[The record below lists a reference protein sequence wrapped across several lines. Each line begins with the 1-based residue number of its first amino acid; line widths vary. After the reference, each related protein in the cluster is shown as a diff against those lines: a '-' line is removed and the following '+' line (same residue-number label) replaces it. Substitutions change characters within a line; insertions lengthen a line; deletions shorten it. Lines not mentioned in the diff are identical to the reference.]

1 MAVSALDERMPGRAA
16 TSALPRAVR
25 AAAQMAAAPR
35 LRVWLIAATMAT
47 GAALHYGD
55 AFPVLSDAADRSP
68 VSLAYRQSLERIL
81 FLLPVMYAAAIFGM
95 RGGLATLGLAGMILL
110 PRALTGSAL
119 DHAIPEVGGVMVVG
133 ALTTFVIVHQRRD
146 VETQRRMQES
156 LGFFVRQVLTAQEDE
171 RNRIALELHD
181 ETTQELLV
189 ICQRLDRIAVRERSA
204 LPPGVAQ
211 ELEGARTALIRML
224 ADLRRL
230 SQGLRPRILD
240 DHGLGAA
247 LEWLGD
253 QLGQETGTKIEV
265 TVSAGLSAYPRSAQ
279 LLLFRIAQEA
289 LRNVV
294 RHAGASIATI
304 SVRGDERR
312 LRMTIA
318 DDGRG
323 FQVPPMLSDL
333 AGTGRLGL
341 AGMAERVRLLGGTL
355 HITSM
360 PGRGSLIEVEL
371 ASGVASVP
379 LTAASGGAA
388 SPRAAA
394 SAKNTPA
401 VASAARSQV
410 R

>member
-1 MAVSALDERMPGRAA
+1 MAVSALGERFSGRAD
-16 TSALPRAVR
+16 TTGLPRVVR
-25 AAAQMAAAPR
+25 VGLRAAAAPR
-35 LRVWLIAATMAT
+35 VRMWLIAGTMAT

-55 AFPVLSDAADRSP
+55 ALPFLSDAADRSP

-95 RGGLATLGLAGMILL
+95 RGGLVTLALAGTIML

-133 ALTTFVIVHQRRD
+133 ALITFVIVHQQRD

-181 ETTQELLV
+181 ETTQDLLV
-189 ICQRLDRIAVRERSA
+189 ICQRLDRLAVRDSA
-204 LPPGVAQ
+204 RLPAGVPE
-211 ELEGARTALIRML
+211 ELESLRGALIRML

-253 QLGQETGTKIEV
+253 QLGQETGTRIQVE
-265 TVSAGLSAYPRSAQ
+265 VSASLSAYPRSTQ

-294 RHAGASIATI
+294 RHAGASVATI

-341 AGMAERVRLLGGTL
+341 AGMSERVRLLGGTL
-355 HITSM
+355 HIASM

-371 ASGVASVP
+371 AH
-379 LTAASGGAA
+379 GAA
-388 SPRAAA
+388 SSPLAPGPSVVPSPSGPRISSMA
-394 SAKNTPA
+394 
-401 VASAARSQV
+401 
-410 R
+410 

>member
-1 MAVSALDERMPGRAA
+1 M
-16 TSALPRAVR
+16 
-25 AAAQMAAAPR
+25 
-35 LRVWLIAATMAT
+35 
-47 GAALHYGD
+47 
-55 AFPVLSDAADRSP
+55 
-68 VSLAYRQSLERIL
+68 
-81 FLLPVMYAAAIFGM
+81 
-95 RGGLATLGLAGMILL
+95 
-110 PRALTGSAL
+110 
-119 DHAIPEVGGVMVVG
+119 
-133 ALTTFVIVHQRRD
+133 
-146 VETQRRMQES
+146 
-156 LGFFVRQVLTAQEDE
+156 
-171 RNRIALELHD
+171 
-181 ETTQELLV
+181 
-189 ICQRLDRIAVRERSA
+189 
-204 LPPGVAQ
+204 AQ

-253 QLGQETGTKIEV
+253 QLGQETGTKIDV
-265 TVSAGLSAYPRSAQ
+265 DVSAGLSAYPRSAQ

-294 RHAGASIATI
+294 RHAGASVATI
-304 SVRGDERR
+304 SVRGDERK

-371 ASGVASVP
+371 P
-379 LTAASGGAA
+379 HGAA
-388 SPRAAA
+388 SSP
-394 SAKNTPA
+394 
-401 VASAARSQV
+401 VASAPSGVPSPSEKRILSTT
-410 R
+410 